1 MFNCIN
7 FSAPHD
13 DVLRLFE
20 YAKSLLDL
28 HQDKGV
34 EFWRNIDETALEVW
48 VREDHADKSKLLDSR
63 DTLTDLRELLSRH
76 LAKMRCAAEWVHRI
90 IEVSGNS
97 HLKPDGNYR
106 PPFWSLCHDYP
117 ALIRDCYRHEDLPHS
132 ILTLMDRWYLPL
144 PSSDAAGVKQF
155 LQHTL
160 IKTSDSEPLARF
172 LKEPWLAGNRFY
184 VDRDLLQPIIGNA
197 TNERKVLIIPRL
209 KEWQES
215 PHALTSANAT
225 PVIEKGMSTG
235 RLVETFSDGLLRL
248 SILGSSEYLELVRS
262 RIAVLYLLDTG
273 ALFVE
278 YPWHRFGSGQ
288 RRLDQLYAIA
298 SGQLPVEGAQYP
310 VEPRDEMEVAL
321 NWIGERITELPKWN
335 TDTLKTPADS
345 ISKF

>member
-1 MFNCIN
+1 M
-7 FSAPHD
+7 S
-13 DVLRLFE
+13 
-20 YAKSLLDL
+20 
-28 HQDKGV
+28 
-34 EFWRNIDETALEVW
+34 T
-48 VREDHADKSKLLDSR
+48 
-63 DTLTDLRELLSRH
+63 
-76 LAKMRCAAEWVHRI
+76 
-90 IEVSGNS
+90 
-97 HLKPDGNYR
+97 
-106 PPFWSLCHDYP
+106 
-117 ALIRDCYRHEDLPHS
+117 ALIRDCYRHEDLPHA
-132 ILTLMDRWYLPL
+132 ILTLMNRWYLPS
-144 PSSDAAGVKQF
+144 PSGDAVGATQF
-155 LQHTL
+155 LQHTF

-172 LKEPWLAGNRFY
+172 LAEPWLAGNRFY

-225 PVIEKGMSTG
+225 PVIEKGTSTG
-235 RLVETFSDGLLRL
+235 RLVKTFSDGLLRL
-248 SILGSSEYLELVRS
+248 SILGSIEYLEFVRS

-321 NWIGERITELPKWN
+321 NWIGKRITELPKWH